1 MWDIDQKVVWHE
13 AHKDWNS
20 WPVSEFRFLDFWLSV
35 SLISGWMG
43 EQLLWVKVIVIVFQ
57 TH

>member
-1 MWDIDQKVVWHE
+1 MWDIDQKAVWQE

-20 WPVSEFRFLDFWLSV
+20 WPVSEFHILDFWVSV
-35 SLISGWMG
+35 SPISGWMG